1 MLRCKRAGELSGDQK
16 KGKDKE
22 MPVQKEERRDLGG
35 AERNH
40 ASSVL
45 EGNDCNREED
55 GEMKS
60 DWKKRGNKEEK

>member
-1 MLRCKRAGELSGDQK
+1 
-16 KGKDKE
+16 
-22 MPVQKEERRDLGG
+22 MPIQKEERRDLGG

-55 GEMKS
+55 GEKKS